1 MTTRRSAMPNHANT
15 YSKTT
20 QSMSLKE
27 FKTRIKIKAELE
39 DVYAAFTNSFTIEL
53 WSGYPATMPSEP
65 GAEFSMLEGDIEGR
79 IIELIPNAKIVQ
91 EWYFGEQEQA
101 SIATIKLFQSGG
113 NVQVDLLH
121 TNIPQEAYDEI
132 SEGWTDFFL
141 GAIKEFLE
149 GE

>member
-1 MTTRRSAMPNHANT
+1 MAQ
-15 YSKTT
+15 KD
-20 QSMSLKE
+20 

-39 DVYAAFTNSFTIEL
+39 DVYAAFTNPFTIEL

-79 IIELIPNAKIVQ
+79 VLELEPNTKIVQ

-101 SIATIKLFQSGG
+101 SIATIKLFPSGG
-113 NVQVDLLH
+113 HVQVDLLH
-121 TNIPQEAYDEI
+121 TNIPEESYNEI
-132 SEGWTDFFL
+132 TEGWTEYFL

-149 GE
+149 GA